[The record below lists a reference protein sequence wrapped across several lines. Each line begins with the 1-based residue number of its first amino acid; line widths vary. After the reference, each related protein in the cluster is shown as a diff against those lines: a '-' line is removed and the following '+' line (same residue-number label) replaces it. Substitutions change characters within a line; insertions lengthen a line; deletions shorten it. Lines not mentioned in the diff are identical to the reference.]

1 MMTKI
6 KINNARMIY
15 QFNINSKRNNKLI
28 RTITNIGL
36 SYIHQ
41 ILTNNNNGLNP
52 NKKMHIITLTQTQAH
67 QISI

>member
-1 MMTKI
+1 MTKI
-6 KINNARMIY
+6 KINNAHMIY

-41 ILTNNNNGLNP
+41 ILTNNNNGLKLNQ
-52 NKKMHIITLTQTQAH
+52 KMHIITLTQTQAH

>member
-1 MMTKI
+1 
-6 KINNARMIY
+6 MIY

-41 ILTNNNNGLNP
+41 ILTNNNNGLKLNQ
-52 NKKMHIITLTQTQAH
+52 KMHIITLTQTQAH